1 MKRLSFL
8 VGLIIAAIGILGMTA
23 PTVLLDGMRFAQTQ
37 VGLYV
42 VAAVRVAFGLVL
54 IGAATASRLPKT
66 LRVIGAF
73 SIVAG
78 IITPFFGVE
87 RTRAIIDWWYAQGTT
102 FLRGWAVLPV
112 IFGLF
117 IIYAVATRRRTT

>member
-37 VGLYV
+37 VGLYF

-78 IITPFFGVE
+78 IITPFFGVV
-87 RTRAIIDWWYAQGTT
+87 RTRAIIDWWSAQGTT

-112 IFGLF
+112 ILGLF

>member
-1 MKRLSFL
+1 MKWLSFL
-8 VGLIIAAIGILGMTA
+8 VGLIIAGIGILGIAA

-42 VAAVRVAFGLVL
+42 VAALRIVFGLVL
-54 IGAATASRLPKT
+54 IGAAAASRLPKT
-66 LRVIGAF
+66 LRVLGVF
-73 SIVAG
+73 MIVAG

-87 RTRAIIDWWYAQGTT
+87 RTRAIIDWWSAQGTT
-102 FLRGWAVLPV
+102 FMRTWAVLAV

-117 IIYAVATRRRTT
+117 IIYAVATRRQTA